1 MGNLKAFASSD
12 SLVAAAA
19 SPLARK
25 LATNGS
31 SGTQQDCGDE
41 EAAALLSRGAS
52 ASAEAP
58 AGPDHCQGGSGL
70 LQSPLSLAVVT
81 AYRTASSAVTSWLSE
96 SRAVLLGR
104 ELGGRALPALH
115 TQVGPHPDL
124 DADPCAAHTGRCNAL
139 CARCQASF
147 CMSRYPV
154 HPEWSQSNAAL
165 MHTRRRCP

>member
-70 LQSPLSLAVVT
+70 LQSPLSSAVVT
-81 AYRTASSAVTSWLSE
+81 AYRTASSAVTSWLRE
-96 SRAVLLGR
+96 SQAVLLGR

-115 TQVGPHPDL
+115 TQVGPYLDL
-124 DADPCAAHTGRCNAL
+124 D
-139 CARCQASF
+139 
-147 CMSRYPV
+147 
-154 HPEWSQSNAAL
+154 PEL
-165 MHTRRRCP
+165 LD